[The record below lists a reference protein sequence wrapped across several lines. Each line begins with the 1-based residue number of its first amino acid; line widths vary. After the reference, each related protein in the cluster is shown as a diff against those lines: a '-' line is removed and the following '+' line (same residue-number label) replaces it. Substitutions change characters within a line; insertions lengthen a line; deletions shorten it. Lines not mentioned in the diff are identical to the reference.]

1 MTNLKALKKC
11 HLRDQ
16 LSLEELYILGL
27 LIINNEPSTYKNI
40 KSSFIKRGCY
50 SQPIIKNC
58 MPKDILIK
66 VRSTEDERNIV

>member
-1 MTNLKALKKC
+1 MPSQ
-11 HLRDQ
+11 DQ

-40 KSSFIKRGCY
+40 KAHLLKGVVTVS
-50 SQPIIKNC
+50 PIIKNC

-66 VRSTEDERNIV
+66 VEVLKMREILF